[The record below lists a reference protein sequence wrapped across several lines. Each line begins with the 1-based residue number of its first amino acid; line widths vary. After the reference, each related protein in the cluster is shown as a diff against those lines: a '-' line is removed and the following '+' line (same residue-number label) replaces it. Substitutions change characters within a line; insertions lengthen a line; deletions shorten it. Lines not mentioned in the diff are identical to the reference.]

1 MERQS
6 QADIKTPP
14 LAYPITELQLTK
26 QSHLHSESRLQRI
39 ADSVPGSIYQF
50 LLDSDGLMSFSHI
63 SHRCHELFELKAD
76 EILTNAQ
83 GWLSMLHPNDRL
95 SFEQSMAI
103 SAKSLQPWTWEGR
116 FILPSGKIKWIQNTS
131 QPEKLANGDMI
142 WDGLFIDTTKR
153 KQAEAALQQ
162 SNRRT
167 SNLLESITDAFIAL
181 NHEWQITYLNP
192 QAAHLLKS
200 TPEQLLGQTLWEA
213 FPDAIGLTFYK
224 EYHQA
229 IAEQIAVTFEEFYPP
244 LNNWFEVRAYPNPD
258 GLSLFFRE
266 ITQRKQ
272 AEMILKELTE
282 ELEIR
287 AERRTVALKQAI
299 QQLQTEVAERKQV
312 EASLRLTQERLQ
324 YLLSSSPAVIYSCNA
339 SGDYGFT
346 SISEN
351 TEVIVGYPAQNFLDD
366 SSFWIR
372 CIHPEDVPGVFDNL
386 QKLFEQGHHVHEYR
400 FLHRDGTYRW
410 MRDELKLVHNQV
422 NHSLEILG
430 YWADITEQ
438 KQAEAASR
446 ESEERFRATF
456 EQAAVGIAHAATDG
470 RFLRL
475 NQKFC
480 DIVGYNP
487 EELLCRTLE
496 DITHPLDV
504 PGEWEDLRSLLA
516 GEIDTFTREK
526 RYIRKDHSSV
536 WVNLTVSLVRD
547 SADEAKYFIAVLE
560 DISDR
565 KEAQDILEHSEAQL
579 RDKATQLEQT
589 LHELRKTQTQLVQ
602 IEKMSSLGLLMAGVA
617 HEINNPVNFIYG
629 NLMHVQEYADNLI
642 ELVNLYQNY
651 SHNPAPKICNYIAE
665 KDIDFIVEDFP
676 IVLNSMRVGAE
687 RICSIV
693 RALRNFSRHDE
704 AEVKAVDIHEGL
716 DSTLM
721 ILQNY
726 LKAKPERPAIELV
739 KAYGELPAIECYP
752 GQLNQVF
759 MNIISN
765 AIDALE
771 LRNGKWNIGKK
782 NALIPTI
789 WIRTEAIESNKVI
802 IRIADNGPGI
812 SPEVQQRLF
821 DPFFTTKTV
830 GKGTGLG
837 LAISQQIIV
846 EKHHGRL
853 QCISALEQ
861 GTEFVIE
868 IPICPKANAS

>member
-6 QADIKTPP
+6 QADTKTPQLP
-14 LAYPITELQLTK
+14 YPITEIQLTK
-26 QSHLHSESRLQRI
+26 QALPENEKRLQKL

-50 LLDSDGLMSFSHI
+50 LRCSDGFMSFSHI
-63 SHRCHELFELKAD
+63 SPRCRQLFELEAD
-76 EILTNAQ
+76 EILANADC
-83 GWLSMLHPNDRL
+83 LLLMIHPSDRF

-103 SAKSLQPWTWEGR
+103 SAQSLEPWTWEGR
-116 FILPSGKIKWIQNTS
+116 FILPSGKIQWIQTTS

-142 WDGLFIDTTKR
+142 WDGLFIDITER
-153 KQAEAALQQ
+153 KQTEDALQE
-162 SNRRT
+162 SKRRT
-167 SNLLESITDAFIAL
+167 SNLLDSIPDAFIAL
-181 NHEWQITYLNP
+181 NHDWQITYLNR

-200 TPEQLLGQTLWEA
+200 TPEQLIGQTLWDV
-213 FPDAIGLTFYK
+213 FPDTIGLTFYK

-229 IAEQIAVTFEEFYPP
+229 IAEQMAVTFEEFYPQ
-244 LNNWFEVRAYPNPD
+244 LNHWFEVRAYPNPE
-258 GLSLFFRE
+258 GLSLFLRE

-272 AEMILKELTE
+272 AETILKELKD

-287 AERRTVALKQAI
+287 VERRTVALKQAI
-299 QQLQTEVAERKQV
+299 QQLQAEVAERKQA
-312 EASLRLTQERLQ
+312 EAFLRLTQERLQ
-324 YLLSSSPAVIYSCNA
+324 YLLSSSPAVIYSCKA
-339 SGDYGFT
+339 SGDYAFT

-351 TEVIVGYPAQNFLDD
+351 TAAIVGYPAQKFLDD
-366 SSFWIR
+366 SSFWMC
-372 CIHPEDVPGVFDNL
+372 CIHPDDVSRVFDNL
-386 QKLFEQGHHVHEYR
+386 QQVFEQGHHVHEYR

-410 MRDELKLVHNQV
+410 MRDELKLVRNDV
-422 NHSLEILG
+422 NNSLEILG

-438 KQAEAASR
+438 KQAEEASR

-480 DIVGYNP
+480 DIVGYAP
-487 EELLCRTLE
+487 EELLGRTLQSL
-496 DITHPLDV
+496 THPLDIHA
-504 PGEWEDLRSLLA
+504 EWDDWRSLLA
-516 GEIDTFTREK
+516 GEIDTFMREK
-526 RYIRKDHSSV
+526 RYIRRDHSLV

-547 SADEAKYFIAVLE
+547 DADGAKYFIAVLE

-579 RDKATQLEQT
+579 REKATQLEQT

-642 ELVNLYQNY
+642 ELVNLYQKH
-651 SHNPAPKICNYIAE
+651 SHNPAPKIRNYIAE

-676 IVLNSMRVGAE
+676 TVLNSMRVGAE

-726 LKAKPERPAIELV
+726 LKAKPERPGIELV
-739 KAYGELPAIECYP
+739 KAYGDVPPIECYP

-765 AIDALE
+765 AIDALVDKLDE
-771 LRNGKWNIGKK
+771 Q
-782 NALIPTI
+782 
-789 WIRTEAIESNKVI
+789 S
-802 IRIADNGPGI
+802 GI
-812 SPEVQQRLF
+812 SKSWQPQIV
-821 DPFFTTKTV
+821 
-830 GKGTGLG
+830 
-837 LAISQQIIV
+837 ISTD
-846 EKHHGRL
+846 L
-853 QCISALEQ
+853 WEQ
-861 GTEFVIE
+861 TD
-868 IPICPKANAS
+868 

>member
-6 QADIKTPP
+6 QADTKTPQ
-14 LAYPITELQLTK
+14 LAYSITELQLTPPTLLENEK
-26 QSHLHSESRLQRI
+26 RLQKI
-39 ADSVPGSIYQF
+39 ADSVPGCIYQI
-50 LLDSDGLMSFSHI
+50 LLRSDGLMSFSHI
-63 SHRCHELFELKAD
+63 SPRCRNLFELMAE
-76 EILTNAQ
+76 EILANAESL
-83 GWLSMLHPNDRL
+83 LSMIHPSDRL
-95 SFEQSMAI
+95 SFDQSMAI

-116 FILPSGKIKWIQNTS
+116 FILPSGKIQWIQTTS
-131 QPEKLANGDMI
+131 QPEKLANEDLI
-142 WDGLFIDTTKR
+142 WDGLLIDITER
-153 KQAEAALQQ
+153 KQAEEALQE

-167 SNLLESITDAFIAL
+167 SNLLESITDAFITL

-192 QAAHLLKS
+192 QAARLLKS

-213 FPDAIGLTFYK
+213 FPEAIGLTFYK
-224 EYHQA
+224 EYHGA

-244 LNNWFEVRAYPNPD
+244 LNHWFEVRVYPNPD

-266 ITQRKQ
+266 ITERKQ
-272 AEMILKELTE
+272 AETVLKELKD

-287 AERRTVALKQAI
+287 VERRTVALRQAI
-299 QQLQTEVAERKQV
+299 QQLQTEIAERKQA
-312 EASLRLTQERLQ
+312 EAFLRLTQERLH

-339 SGDYGFT
+339 SGDYSFT

-351 TEVIVGYPAQNFLDD
+351 TVAIVGYPAQKFLDD

-372 CIHPEDVPGVFDNL
+372 CIHPDDVPRVFGNL
-386 QKLFEQGHHVHEYR
+386 QQLFEQGHHVHEYR

-410 MRDELKLVHNQV
+410 MRDESKLVRNDV
-422 NHSLEILG
+422 NNSLEILG

-438 KQAEAASR
+438 KQAEEASR

-456 EQAAVGIAHAATDG
+456 EQAAVGIAHAAIDG

-480 DIVGYNP
+480 DIVGYAP
-487 EELLCRTLE
+487 EELLRRKLQ
-496 DITHPLDV
+496 DLTHPLDIQA
-504 PGEWEDLRSLLA
+504 EWDDWRSLLA

-526 RYIRKDHSSV
+526 RYIRRDHSSV

-547 SADEAKYFIAVLE
+547 DANEAKYFIAVLE

-565 KEAQDILEHSEAQL
+565 KEAQDILEHSEAKL
-579 RDKATQLEQT
+579 REKATQLEQT
-589 LHELRKTQTQLVQ
+589 LRELRKTQTQLVQ

-642 ELVNLYQNY
+642 ELVNLYQIHA
-651 SHNPAPKICNYIAE
+651 HNPTPKIRHYISE

-676 IVLNSMRVGAE
+676 TVLNSMRVGAE

-726 LKAKPERPAIELV
+726 LKAKPERPGIELI
-739 KAYGELPAIECYP
+739 KSYGNIPLVECYP

-771 LRNGKWNIGKK
+771 QKNGKWHIGKR

-789 WIRTEAIESNKVI
+789 WIRTEMIEPNQVI

-846 EKHHGRL
+846 EKHQGKL

-868 IPICPKANAS
+868 IPIRKTELQG